1 MIDHIKNEMD
11 LLKRG
16 LESSQGRNHDE
27 FRDEHLFGGVCVKYF
42 YHISEI
48 GVSEWNDS
56 FCDGARDHGIDW
68 ICVNH
73 LDGGNKLHI
82 IQSKY
87 VSTSPSAQDVKAML
101 TKMVDGREAIL
112 QFSEN
117 ASERVKMVMQQQ
129 TDNFASLDDIEWVFS
144 VFLGSSFSEAKRQE
158 VMDEMDDEVSFE
170 IFDSS
175 EIADQILSRQDS
187 APHVVEG
194 KVKIF
199 KEQGAI
205 EVGEYGRVVNLSA
218 KSLQELYRKTKTKG
232 LFAQN
237 FREFVAKKSVDQGIQ
252 SSILD
257 EKERFWERNN
267 GLIITCDESHLD
279 GDTLKLYNFSIVNG
293 CQTTSLIGKSKNIE
307 EQNDFPVIC
316 KVITAKEPAR
326 IDAIAEASNSQ
337 KAINIQD
344 LKANT
349 KEQKILHNRF
359 LSNQPRV
366 DIVIKRGI
374 KERNVDRRLSNKL
387 LGQLIL
393 TCILQKPGKARTNS
407 RLIFENKELYSSI
420 FKRKYDVQAYYD
432 LIRLHDVYDA
442 WVKNATNVGWGSL
455 FPGLDDAN
463 LTIRGALA
471 KNGKWVILA
480 STVFLV
486 KHLTNGESLQENM
499 KNIHADWK
507 LPEFLLKKDRP
518 DDWENQIHHLWS
530 SMIAA
535 LHDVYDGA
543 LSAGKTNAPSNL
555 TKTDDNYVKLILP
568 KLIRQTIEGY
578 GSGEE
583 FKSLVRNNFT
593 TT

>member
-1 MIDHIKNEMD
+1 MGYASNTSITF
-11 LLKRG
+11 LRLG
-16 LESSQGRNHDE
+16 T
-27 FRDEHLFGGVCVKYF
+27 
-42 YHISEI
+42 
-48 GVSEWNDS
+48 EWNDS

-205 EVGEYGRVVNLSA
+205 EVGKYGRVVNLSA

-307 EQNDFPVIC
+307 EQMTFPSY
-316 KVITAKEPAR
+316 AR
-326 IDAIAEASNSQ
+326 SSL
-337 KAINIQD
+337 
-344 LKANT
+344 LKACKNRCYCRGVQLS
-349 KEQKILHNRF
+349 KGHQYPRFESQYERAKILHNRF

-374 KERNVDRRLSNKL
+374 KEKCRPSSLKQVVGAIDS
-387 LGQLIL
+387 

-420 FKRKYDVQAYYD
+420 FKRKYDVQTYYD
-432 LIRLHDVYDA
+432 LIRLHDAYDA
-442 WVKNATNVGWGSL
+442 WVKNATDVGWGSL

-518 DDWENQIHHLWS
+518 DDWKNQIHHLWS
-530 SMIAA
+530 AMIAA

-555 TKTDDNYVKLILP
+555 TKTDDNYVKIILP

-593 TT
+593 TTLD